1 MLILFPIETFKNIY
15 YTLAYFSFNKLNLLQ
30 EVMRYQERINSQQD
44 IERRPHKE
52 YDVPTIEK
60 FNGNYY
66 LIASDI
72 YDLSNNGKIID
83 DEVLSQFPVIP
94 CYVGDR
100 LDFQDD
106 EYEAYRLLMEIIGN
120 FNKLQDPKFY
130 SFPLGILTKK
140 KFAIS

>member
-1 MLILFPIETFKNIY
+1 MVN
-15 YTLAYFSFNKLNLLQ
+15 
-30 EVMRYQERINSQQD
+30 
-44 IERRPHKE
+44 
-52 YDVPTIEK
+52 
-60 FNGNYY
+60 
-66 LIASDI
+66 
-72 YDLSNNGKIID
+72 
-83 DEVLSQFPVIP
+83 VLVIP

-140 KFAIS
+140 KFAISWRILAAFTAHLRGALYVPIVEAIKNFSMHMVVSGPATGTL